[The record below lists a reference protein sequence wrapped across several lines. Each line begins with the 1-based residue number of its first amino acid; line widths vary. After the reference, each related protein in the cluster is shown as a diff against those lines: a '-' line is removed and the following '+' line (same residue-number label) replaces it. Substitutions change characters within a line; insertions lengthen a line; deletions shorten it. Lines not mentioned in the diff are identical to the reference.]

1 MQSGY
6 RYSYVATHQKTQ
18 QGLKQQLAKIEYL
31 RQIVATHQKT
41 QQGLKQTGG
50 IPPIRMMISRN
61 ASENP
66 AGIETAEVYD
76 RALHGESVATHQK
89 TQQGLKHRNNPLIH
103 PRSDEVATHQKTQ
116 QGLKHGNS
124 SAVRGLSFSRN
135 ASENPAEIETT
146 REGLPA

>member
-89 TQQGLKHRNNPLIH
+89 TQQGLKQDH
-103 PRSDEVATHQKTQ
+103 DT
-116 QGLKHGNS
+116 
-124 SAVRGLSFSRN
+124 AVGGDSICRN
-135 ASENPAEIETT
+135 ASENPAGIETST
-146 REGLPA
+146 GSVFLRCSVPSQRIRKPSRD